1 MLNHFLKMIIIII
14 LRGNLFSTKST
25 IETMRIILRIK
36 QEWIQQIII
45 KIIIMTIITIRKI
58 QNDEIIKE
66 VPEIEYSKI

>member
-58 QNDEIIKE
+58 HNYEIIKE